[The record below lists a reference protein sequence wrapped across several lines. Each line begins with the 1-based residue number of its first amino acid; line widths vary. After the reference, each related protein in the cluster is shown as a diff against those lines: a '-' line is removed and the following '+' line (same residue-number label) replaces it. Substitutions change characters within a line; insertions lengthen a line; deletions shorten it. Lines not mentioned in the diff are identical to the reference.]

1 MDSSPETGAV
11 AFVGRTD
18 GFLTGTSQAEPADIV
33 LGYVSDQRQ
42 AFGLDSGDLA
52 NLDLSESYTS
62 IDGVTHVT
70 FSQSVER
77 DRVLRQLP
85 SRQRDEGRPPHQR
98 QRRPGQRPVGVGHHP
113 GLTADEALLVARDN
127 VGGDATVPPVE
138 KRSQGPEQKTTYDT
152 YAESAKLTVFAQAG
166 EDRLAWE
173 VQVLDSD
180 SILYRVV
187 VDAASGDV
195 LARQSMTAFDNND
208 AQVWPLHPSQL
219 VPRTAVNFGT
229 DPTWL
234 DRSAANGNQLMGNN
248 TETYVD
254 NNGTDGKQAGEQVV
268 RNGGLAGNWIYPT
281 AFFNQ
286 AGVPGVRVHVGQ
298 HRLQA
303 RRPPTAMPERSGCST

>member
-1 MDSSPETGAV
+1 M
-11 AFVGRTD
+11 
-18 GFLTGTSQAEPADIV
+18 
-33 LGYVSDQRQ
+33 
-42 AFGLDSGDLA
+42 
-52 NLDLSESYTS
+52 
-62 IDGVTHVT
+62 
-70 FSQSVER
+70 
-77 DRVLRQLP
+77 
-85 SRQRDEGRPPHQR
+85 
-98 QRRPGQRPVGVGHHP
+98 
-113 GLTADEALLVARDN
+113 
-127 VGGDATVPPVE
+127 PPVE
-138 KRSQGPEQKTTYDT
+138 KRSKGPEQKTTYDT

-195 LARQSMTAFDNND
+195 LVRQSMTAFDNND

-219 VPRTAVNFGT
+219 VSPTAVNFGT

-254 NNGTDGKQAGEQVV
+254 NNGDDGKQAGEQVV

-281 AFFNQ
+281 AFSNQ
-286 AGVPGVRVHVGQ
+286 AGCPAFGCTWDSTDCRH
-298 HRLQA
+298 